1 MFKDAGLKTLRALTS
16 CDGLTSFSLPGV
28 EEFTANAV
36 GSVTKLKYF
45 LCWFGLCGV
54 LVSHGMTGM
63 QLSNH
68 NHKNTLIE
76 IFPCCLRL
84 PTFPCP
90 SFCQIPVASASCVTL
105 DSCHSPGR
113 CPPGYPALLV
123 LTGSRRNAPLPPSA
137 GGNPFLLP
145 SICPRGHVTQG
156 KQIHSFLVTR
166 PWGCEC
172 CHSNRNALAVCK
184 QSRF

>member
-1 MFKDAGLKTLRALTS
+1 MFKDAGLKTCALTS

-63 QLSNH
+63 QLSNR

-84 PTFPCP
+84 PTFPSP
-90 SFCQIPVASASCVTL
+90 SFCQIPVAPASCVTL
-105 DSCHSPGR
+105 TAVTHPADVLQAALR
-113 CPPGYPALLV
+113 CWSSRGAAGAHLSRLLQEEEIQSFCPASVLV
-123 LTGSRRNAPLPPSA
+123 DT
-137 GGNPFLLP
+137 
-145 SICPRGHVTQG
+145 
-156 KQIHSFLVTR
+156 
-166 PWGCEC
+166 
-172 CHSNRNALAVCK
+172 
-184 QSRF
+184 

>member
-63 QLSNH
+63 QLSNR

-105 DSCHSPGR
+105 TAVTHLADVLQAAGPRREPQECASPAF
-113 CPPGYPALLV
+113 C
-123 LTGSRRNAPLPPSA
+123 RRKSIPSA
-137 GGNPFLLP
+137 QHLSSRTRDSGKTNSLLL
-145 SICPRGHVTQG
+145 GY
-156 KQIHSFLVTR
+156 
-166 PWGCEC
+166 
-172 CHSNRNALAVCK
+172 
-184 QSRF
+184 